1 MVRDEVKRL
10 RESDRVTGLRSEIEE
25 AMSKQDMGEAERL
38 SKNLY
43 DEVVER
49 SCRPRPLNRLL
60 ALSQEGSIVTIDPD
74 GSNLGLVAFGNSD
87 LVRHSQPT
95 WSPSG
100 DFVVASEYSGTVLNS
115 PIDST
120 NHVVVLQVRFPHSS
134 LYSLGGG
141 IPISCPSPHLRL
153 KVAYPTPKPVL
164 STLAQPITS
173 LLGALADPAP
183 LATRV
188 LALLL
193 IPRP

>member
-1 MVRDEVKRL
+1 MNECDFCAPQVLEEDYAKASKVRDEVKRL
-10 RESDRVTGLRSEIEE
+10 RDSDRVTGLRSEIEE
-25 AMSKQDMGEAERL
+25 AMGKQEREEAECL
-38 SKNLY
+38 SKDLY

-60 ALSQEGSIVTIDPD
+60 ALSQEGSIVTMDPD
-74 GSNLGLVAFGNSD
+74 GSNLGMIAFGNSD

-120 NHVVVLQVRFPHSS
+120 NHVVVLQVRCSVPTFLPRAPC
-134 LYSLGGG
+134 GP

-153 KVAYPTPKPVL
+153 QVAYPTPTRLQVAYP
-164 STLAQPITS
+164 TS
-173 LLGALADPAP
+173 LGG
-183 LATRV
+183 
-188 LALLL
+188 
-193 IPRP
+193 